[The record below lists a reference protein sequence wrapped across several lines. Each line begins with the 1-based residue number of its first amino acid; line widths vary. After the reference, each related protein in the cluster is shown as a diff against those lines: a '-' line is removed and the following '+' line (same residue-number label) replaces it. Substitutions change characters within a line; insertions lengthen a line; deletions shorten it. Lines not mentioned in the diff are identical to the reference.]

1 MIAAA
6 FALALAASARAEGPA
21 STVAGVMKRA
31 DAIVAEETGKDADA
45 VATLDKRAMAL
56 FKELAPL
63 RWRAA
68 APLGD
73 AARDLRRAPKARL
86 LAVMYLSRLRDP
98 AAFRPL
104 SEALVNPDQDADV
117 RVAAAQG
124 LAALDVAP
132 AAPRKAFCATLAQP
146 DLPAPLV
153 DEILI
158 AVARLGCDDPAP
170 LEKIARAGGLRPEGP
185 ALLAARRALTAMTR
199 SPDPASAS
207 RLLALVAYFPAGGDL
222 RRAAIGALEARK
234 RDLVTALVP
243 ESLPVVREALRSE
256 TNDPATM
263 LVLIRLADAFGPE
276 TDDMLLALTAHPDAE
291 VLTVAAEAL
300 ARRKDVRAVAPLEAV
315 IAGALTDPRF
325 APKPGRPEPAQLL
338 ERIEAAHL
346 DLLHAR
352 SEQR

>member
-6 FALALAASARAEGPA
+6 LALAVAASARAADPA
-21 STVAGVMKRA
+21 SVVAAVMKRA

-56 FKELAPL
+56 FKDLAPL

-73 AARDLRRAPKARL
+73 AARDLKRPAKARL
-86 LAVMYLSRLRDP
+86 FAVMYLSRLRDP
-98 AAFRPL
+98 ASLRPL
-104 SEALVNPDQDADV
+104 SDVLINPDQDAEA

-146 DLPAPLV
+146 DLPAPIV

-170 LEKIARAGGLRPEGP
+170 LEKIARAGSLRPEGP
-185 ALLAARRALTAMTR
+185 AWTAARRALTAMTR
-199 SPDPASAS
+199 SPDPASAA
-207 RLLALVAYFPAGGDL
+207 RLLALVSYFPPGGDA
-222 RRAAIGALEARK
+222 RRAAIAALEARK
-234 RDLVTALVP
+234 RDLVSGLVP
-243 ESLPVVREALRSE
+243 ESLPIVREALRSE
-256 TNDPATM
+256 TGDSETM
-263 LVLIRLADAFGPE
+263 LVLVRLADAFGPE
-276 TDDMLLALTAHPDAE
+276 TNDMLLPLASHPDAE

-300 ARRKDVRAVAPLEAV
+300 ARRKDVRAIAPLEAV

-325 APKPGRPEPAQLL
+325 APKPGRPEPSQLL